1 MFKRF
6 RNLLLGEANGKSDS
20 TAIEH
25 SSDIDSVW
33 QTQIARADALWEQGK
48 ISEALGLYGVAI
60 EQNPGLPEIQQ
71 RLAERIK
78 RQGDLAVAYE
88 KLAVGLKNKG
98 KVEQAANYYRQ
109 AIEIKALTGNTKD
122 KLLNKSVV
130 TNRLP
135 IPLASLKE
143 AAFSFQPLL
152 KKQTAIVASS
162 LNSSQVEIETN
173 DVSPGFHQRLKPIN
187 PQQAKDI
194 DWETAQVYLQKALE
208 HLERQEWE
216 QAALAC
222 KQATQIMPN
231 MAKAYKIW
239 GNALQRM
246 GKTGQAMSCYAKAVE
261 VQPNLAEVYAGI
273 ADIYVQ
279 QQKWQQAIKHYQKA
293 IIINPSAKIY
303 RSLADVWRQLGETE
317 KVESNLNRAAELEGP
332 NSPPEN
338 AAELIDIDAIDPSKI
353 KSVEAYCKIAQQLER
368 QNEWRQAAKYYRLAL
383 ELNISQTALPGQDL
397 TQVKLN
403 GTKDPQSRSLQS
415 SNVYEQ
421 QKTPESQLDKAI
433 KRYHQQVKQQPN
445 SAKIHTDLGN
455 LYAKKGKWQYAIA
468 CYRRAIKF
476 DRQYAKAHLNLGR
489 ILFKVGKQDE
499 FIREM
504 QLALSLQPDIGTALD
519 RFYLGNALVA
529 KGKLKEAI
537 DFYYQA
543 IVLNP
548 QFVQSYYR
556 ISEILSQQSKH
567 TEAINFLEQGI
578 NQNPQDPES
587 YFLLGQQWEALED
600 WENAVKTYSQV
611 LRLEPQFPEAL
622 RKVNYALAQKL
633 KVTHNEPYDR
643 YYGRAIANLIQKIE
657 NFSY

>member
-6 RNLLLGEANGKSDS
+6 RNLLLGEANGKSDLP
-20 TAIEH
+20 AMEH
-25 SSDIDSVW
+25 GSDTDLDW

-48 ISEALGLYGVAI
+48 ISEALSLYGVAI
-60 EQNPGLPEIQQ
+60 EQNPALLEIQQ

-98 KVEQAANYYRQ
+98 KIEQAANYYRQ
-109 AIEIKALTGNTKD
+109 AIEIKALTGNTRD
-122 KLLNKSVV
+122 KLLNKSIVK
-130 TNRLP
+130 TNKPP

-152 KKQTAIVASS
+152 KKEMAIVASS
-162 LNSSQVEIETN
+162 PNTSEIEIEA
-173 DVSPGFHQRLKPIN
+173 DVSPTFRQRLKPIN

-273 ADIYVQ
+273 ADIYVR

-293 IIINPSAKIY
+293 LIINPSAKIY

-317 KVESNLNRAAELEGP
+317 KVEFNLSRAAEFKGSNTP
-332 NSPPEN
+332 VEN
-338 AAELIDIDAIDPSKI
+338 AAPIDIDAIDPSQI
-353 KSVEAYCKIAQQLER
+353 QSVEAYCKIAQQLEK
-368 QNEWRQAAKYYRLAL
+368 QDEWQQAAKYYRLAL

-403 GTKDPQSRSLQS
+403 GTQNSTKQSLQES
-415 SNVYEQ
+415 YEQ
-421 QKTPESQLDKAI
+421 PKTLESQLDKAI

-489 ILFKVGKQDE
+489 ILFKIGKQEE
-499 FIREM
+499 FIQEM
-504 QLALSLQPDIGTALD
+504 QLALSLQPKIGTALD

-529 KGKLKEAI
+529 KNQSQQAI
-537 DFYYQA
+537 EFYYQA

-548 QFVQSYYR
+548 RFVQSYYR
-556 ISEILSQQSKH
+556 ISEILSQRSKH

-578 NQNPQDPES
+578 NHNPQDPES
-587 YFLLGQQWEALED
+587 YFLLGQQWEALKD
-600 WENAVKTYSQV
+600 WENAVKAYSQV
-611 LRLEPQFPEAL
+611 LKLEPQYPEAL
-622 RKVNYALAQKL
+622 RKLNYALAQKL
-633 KVTHNEPYDR
+633 KLNHQAKSNSST
-643 YYGRAIANLIQKIE
+643 
-657 NFSY
+657 

>member
-1 MFKRF
+1 MFKLF
-6 RNLLLGEANGKSDS
+6 RNLLPTEANDKSNS
-20 TAIEH
+20 AAMGH
-25 SSDIDSVW
+25 SSDLDSVW

-48 ISEALGLYGVAI
+48 ISEALRLYGLAI
-60 EQNPGLPEIQQ
+60 EQNPDLLEIQL

-88 KLAVGLKNKG
+88 KVAVGLKNQG
-98 KVEQAANYYRQ
+98 KIEQAANYYRQ
-109 AIEIKALTGNTKD
+109 AIQIKALTGNTKD
-122 KLLNKSVV
+122 KLLNNSSSSQ
-130 TNRLP
+130 NRPP

-143 AAFSFQPLL
+143 AAFSFQPLSR
-152 KKQTAIVASS
+152 KGTAIVLSS
-162 LNSSQVEIETN
+162 ANSSQVEVESK
-173 DVSPGFHQRLKPIN
+173 DVSPTFHQRLKPIN

-208 HLERQEWE
+208 HLERQEWQ

-303 RSLADVWRQLGETE
+303 LSLADVWRQLGETE
-317 KVESNLNRAAELEGP
+317 KVELNLNRARELERP
-332 NSPPEN
+332 DPS
-338 AAELIDIDAIDPSKI
+338 AEDVAEPIDVDAIDPSEI
-353 KSVEAYCKIAQQLER
+353 ESIEGYCKIAQQLER
-368 QNEWRQAAKYYRLAL
+368 QNDWRQAAKFYRLAL
-383 ELNISQTALPGQDL
+383 DFSMSQNALPGRSMTQAQLDA
-397 TQVKLN
+397 TQVEKPRE
-403 GTKDPQSRSLQS
+403 KSDRQESAKS
-415 SNVYEQ
+415 
-421 QKTPESQLDKAI
+421 PESQLDKAI
-433 KRYHQQVKQQPN
+433 RRYHQQVKLHPN
-445 SAKIHTDLGN
+445 SAKVHTDLGN
-455 LYAKKGKWQYAIA
+455 LYARKGKWQYAIA

-476 DRQYAKAHLNLGR
+476 NQQYAKAHLNLGR
-489 ILFKVGKQDE
+489 ILFKVGKQEE
-499 FIREM
+499 FVREM
-504 QLALSLQPDIGTALD
+504 QLALTLQPKIGTALD

-529 KGKLKEAI
+529 NGKPQQAI
-537 DFYYQA
+537 DFYYKA

-548 QFVQSYYR
+548 RFVQSYYR

-567 TEAINFLEQGI
+567 TEAIRFLEQGI
-578 NQNPQDPES
+578 KHNPQDPES
-587 YFLLGQQWEALED
+587 YYLLGQQWEALQN

-611 LRLEPQFPEAL
+611 LRLEPQYPEAL
-622 RKVNYALAQKL
+622 RKLNYALAQKL
-633 KVTHNEPYDR
+633 KLNHKAKTSSSR
-643 YYGRAIANLIQKIE
+643 
-657 NFSY
+657 

>member
-1 MFKRF
+1 MFKLI
-6 RNLLLGEANGKSDS
+6 RNLLPAEANRKSDS
-20 TAIEH
+20 AETEH

-48 ISEALGLYGVAI
+48 ISEALSLYGVAI
-60 EQNPGLPEIQQ
+60 EQNPALLEIQQ

-88 KLAVGLKNKG
+88 KLAVGLKNQG

-109 AIEIKALTGNTKD
+109 AIQIKAVTGNTKD

-130 TNRLP
+130 RANRPP

-143 AAFSFQPLL
+143 AAFSFQPLS
-152 KKQTAIVASS
+152 KKETAIVSMPTSS
-162 LNSSQVEIETN
+162 KVEIESN
-173 DVSPGFHQRLKPIN
+173 NVSPTFHQRLKPIN

-273 ADIYVQ
+273 ADIYVR

-303 RSLADVWRQLGETE
+303 RSLADIWRQLGETE
-317 KVESNLNRAAELEGP
+317 KVEFNLNRARKLEGP
-332 NSPPEN
+332 TASEN
-338 AAELIDIDAIDPSKI
+338 TAEPIDINAIDYSKI
-353 KSVEAYCKIAQQLER
+353 ESVEAYCKIAQQLEK
-368 QNEWRQAAKYYRLAL
+368 QNEWQQAAKHYRLAL
-383 ELNISQTALPGQDL
+383 ELNMSQAALPGQDL
-397 TQVKLN
+397 TQAKLN
-403 GTKDPQSRSLQS
+403 GTQPQTRSRPEKSQ
-415 SNVYEQ
+415 NQYEQ
-421 QKTPESQLDKAI
+421 LKPESQLDKAI
-433 KRYHQQVKQQPN
+433 KRYHQLAKQQPN

-468 CYRRAIKF
+468 CYRKAIKF

-489 ILFKVGKQDE
+489 ILFKIGKQEE
-499 FIREM
+499 FIQEM
-504 QLALSLQPDIGTALD
+504 QLALSLEPKIGTALD

-529 KGKLKEAI
+529 NGKSQEAI
-537 DFYYQA
+537 EFYYQA

-548 QFVQSYYR
+548 RFVQSYYR

-587 YFLLGQQWEALED
+587 HFLLGQQWEALQN

-622 RKVNYALAQKL
+622 SKLNYALAQKL
-633 KVTHNEPYDR
+633 KLNHKAKTN
-643 YYGRAIANLIQKIE
+643 
-657 NFSY
+657 SSS